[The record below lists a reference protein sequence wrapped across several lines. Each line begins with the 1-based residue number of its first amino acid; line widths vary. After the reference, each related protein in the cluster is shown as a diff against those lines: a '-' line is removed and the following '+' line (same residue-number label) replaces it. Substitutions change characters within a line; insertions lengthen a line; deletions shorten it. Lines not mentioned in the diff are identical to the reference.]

1 MEAVPKMVTGDH
13 IFYLPHKPVVEENA
27 SMTKVRT
34 VLDATTKPHLLAN
47 SINQCMYN
55 GLQLQP
61 LLWDIS
67 IREHMSTHL
76 VLVDIQNK
84 FLQTGI
90 REEDRDALW
99 FQFNINSKEQYKV
112 HESPHSE
119 RVPPISSNCPAHFF

>member
-13 IFYLPHKPVVEENA
+13 IFYMPHKPVVEESA
-27 SMTKVRT
+27 SMTKVRM
-34 VLDATTKPHLLAN
+34 VLDATAKQHLLAN

-112 HESPHSE
+112 HESPHLE
-119 RVPPISSNCPAHFF
+119 RVQPISSNC